1 MTTHDGKT
9 FTQEDLRGRWSLIY
23 FGFTNCPDVCPDELD
38 KMGSVVDS
46 IGKFPLQSY
55 QNLAGRF
62 ILKTES
68 EYGPIMQPVFISCDP
83 ARDTPQQIRDYVQ
96 GDHSL
101 QLLLSKPRAQWLLD
115 FHPKLIGL
123 TGTHE
128 AVKACCKAYRVYFST
143 PPDAKPGDDYLVDH
157 SIFFYLMDPNGE
169 FVDAYGKS
177 HSADVV
183 RERVAESISAW
194 KA

>member
-83 ARDTPQQIRDYVQ
+83 ARDTPEQIRDYVQ

-101 QLLLSKPRAQWLLD
+101 
-115 FHPKLIGL
+115 
-123 TGTHE
+123 
-128 AVKACCKAYRVYFST
+128 
-143 PPDAKPGDDYLVDH
+143 
-157 SIFFYLMDPNGE
+157 
-169 FVDAYGKS
+169 
-177 HSADVV
+177 
-183 RERVAESISAW
+183 
-194 KA
+194 